1 MSELH
6 VRQHI
11 VIGDDYHRAVSILA
25 AESGI
30 SNGDIVEELLEKIP
44 SFKRKLEKVRRK

>member
-1 MSELH
+1 MSEQHL
-6 VRQHI
+6 RQHI

-25 AESGI
+25 SEEGI
-30 SNGDIVEELLEKIP
+30 SNGNLVEDLLEKIP